1 MKKWEYKWVLRSRGL
16 EAYKTKLVNGSTAWD
31 KKLEDFMI
39 EAGEEGWELV
49 SVVPRSSFSGQ
60 FGPGSGMSGDFAGF
74 TTEEVYIFKREKQ

>member
-1 MKKWEYKWVLRSRGL
+1 MRH
-16 EAYKTKLVNGSTAWD
+16 TKRNVVNGSTAWD

-60 FGPGSGMSGDFAGF
+60 FGPGGTLSGDFAGF
-74 TTEEVYIFKREKQ
+74 TTEELYIFKREKQ